1 MNVTLITGLQQR
13 LEGAPAEF
21 LEPAMRP
28 TLAEAQAWC
37 KALANSHY
45 ENFHVATYF
54 LPAKLRPHFHAVY
67 AYCRVSDDLGDEVA
81 DRATAIRL
89 LNTWGDM
96 LNECYDD
103 PKRSHHPVFVALRPS
118 IVACDLPREPFLN
131 LLRAFR
137 ADQVKTR
144 FATLAEDIAYSQDSA
159 NPVGSLVLYLCG
171 YRDPALH
178 ALSDKTCTA
187 LQLANFWQDVGEDLR
202 ERDRVYLPQDR
213 LVRYG
218 LSDDCL
224 RSGNEND
231 AYRAMMRELCSET
244 RAMLLAGAPLIDRV
258 DRELAATLRLFTQG
272 GLAILDA
279 IAAIDYNT
287 LSRRIEVSKSA
298 KLKLLA
304 GAALSKLGVHRGS
317 RGLR

>member
-1 MNVTLITGLQQR
+1 MSTVAAFSQR
-13 LEGAPAEF
+13 LAGAPVEL
-21 LEPAMRP
+21 LEPAERP

-37 KALANSHY
+37 RHLAQSHY
-45 ENFHVATYF
+45 ENFHVATVF
-54 LPAKLRPHFHAVY
+54 LPKQLRPHFQAVY

-81 DRATAIRL
+81 DRAVATRL
-89 LNTWGDM
+89 LQTWGEM
-96 LNECYDD
+96 LNECYDA
-103 PKRSHHPVFVALRPS
+103 PEQSRHPVFVALRPS
-118 IVACDLPREPFLN
+118 IVACDLPRQPFHD

-137 ADQVKTR
+137 DDQTKTR
-144 FATLAEDIAYSQDSA
+144 FATLDEDIAYSRNSA

-171 YRDPALH
+171 YRDPAMH

-213 LVRYG
+213 LASHG
-218 LSDDCL
+218 LSDEFL
-224 RSGNEND
+224 RAGQEND
-231 AYRAMMRELCSET
+231 AYRDMMRELCAET
-244 RAMLLAGAPLIDRV
+244 RAMLLQGAPLIDSV

-287 LSRRIEVSKSA
+287 LSRRPEVSRGA
-298 KLKLLA
+298 KLSLLA

-317 RGLR
+317 KGLR

>member
-1 MNVTLITGLQQR
+1 MSAAVAITQR
-13 LEGAPAEF
+13 LEGAPVE
-21 LEPAMRP
+21 LVEPAQRP

-37 KALANSHY
+37 KHLANSHY

-54 LPAKLRPHFHAVY
+54 LPKALRPHFHAVY
-67 AYCRVSDDLGDEVA
+67 AYCRVSDDLGDEVP
-81 DRATAIRL
+81 DRATATHL

-96 LNECYDD
+96 LNECYDA
-103 PKRSHHPVFVALRPS
+103 PEQSRHPVFVALRES
-118 IVACDLPREPFLN
+118 IVTCNLPREPFLN
-131 LLRAFR
+131 LLRAFK

-144 FATLAEDIAYSQDSA
+144 FATLAEDIAYSEDSA

-171 YRDPALH
+171 YRSPAMH

-213 LVRYG
+213 LARYG
-218 LSDDCL
+218 LSDDFL
-224 RSGNEND
+224 RAGVEND
-231 AYRAMMRELCSET
+231 AYRTMVRELCAET
-244 RAMLLAGAPLIDRV
+244 RAMLLEGAPLIDQV
-258 DRELAATLRLFTQG
+258 DKELAATLRLFTQG

-287 LSRRIEVSKSA
+287 LSRRIEVTKAA
-298 KLKLLA
+298 KLKLLLGA
-304 GAALSKLGVHRGS
+304 GLGKLGIHRGS
-317 RGLR
+317 KGLR

>member
-1 MNVTLITGLQQR
+1 MASQQR

-21 LEPAMRP
+21 HEPAARP

-67 AYCRVSDDLGDEVA
+67 AYCRVSDDLGDEVPE
-81 DRATAIRL
+81 RATAMRL
-89 LNTWGDM
+89 LDTWGAM
-96 LNECYDD
+96 LNECYDA
-103 PKRSHHPVFVALRPS
+103 PEQSRHPVFVALRPS
-118 IVACDLPREPFLN
+118 IVACDLPRKPFLD
-131 LLRAFR
+131 LLSAFQ

-144 FATLAEDIAYSQDSA
+144 FATLEEDNDYSRDSA

-171 YRDPALH
+171 YRDPAMH

-213 LVRYG
+213 LAKYG
-218 LSDDCL
+218 LDDAFL
-224 RSGNEND
+224 KRGIEND
-231 AYRAMMRELCSET
+231 AYRAMVRELCVET
-244 RAMLLAGAPLIDRV
+244 RAMLLEGAPLIDMV

-279 IAAIDYNT
+279 IAVIDYNT

-298 KLKLLA
+298 KIKLLA